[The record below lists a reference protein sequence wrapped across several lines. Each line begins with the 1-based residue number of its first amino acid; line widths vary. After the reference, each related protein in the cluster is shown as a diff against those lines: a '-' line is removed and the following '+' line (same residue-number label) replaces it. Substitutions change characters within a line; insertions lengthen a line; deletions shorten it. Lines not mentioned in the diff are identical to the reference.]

1 MKRLILSSIAVCAV
15 LLPLS
20 QKAEAHWGHRY
31 WYRYSYSHR
40 YWHYGYWY
48 AGWWHPGYWSYY
60 ARPTI
65 IIED

>member
-1 MKRLILSSIAVCAV
+1 MKRLILSLIAVCAI

-20 QKAEAHWGHRY
+20 QNAEAHWYHRYYRYAYCHRY
-31 WYRYSYSHR
+31 WQH
-40 YWHYGYWY
+40 GFWY

-60 ARPTI
+60 AGPTV

>member
-20 QKAEAHWGHRY
+20 QKAEARWY
-31 WYRYSYSHR
+31 YRYGYCHR
-40 YWHYGYWY
+40 YWHHGFWY

-60 ARPTI
+60 AGPTI